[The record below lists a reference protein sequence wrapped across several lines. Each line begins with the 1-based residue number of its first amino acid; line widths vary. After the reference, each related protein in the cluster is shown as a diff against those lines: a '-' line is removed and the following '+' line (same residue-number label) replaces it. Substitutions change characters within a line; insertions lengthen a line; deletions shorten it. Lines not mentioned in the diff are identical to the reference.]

1 MSKRNKQWIAAGL
14 CAVLLLNTVSMAY
27 ASSAAADYEKT
38 ENVYARLQADGS
50 VHEAYVVNHF
60 DVEKAGTIT
69 DFGHYAELTNLT
81 TTDTLTQK
89 NGSVNFSADTGN
101 FYYQGNIPNAAL
113 PWDFQITYQLDG
125 VPITAQE
132 LGGKSGELR
141 IRFRAAANPL
151 ADPIFSENYVM
162 QVSLTLDND
171 VCSHVQA
178 QGSTMADAGD
188 GVQLTFTVLPG
199 EDADFTVAASVK
211 DFTMSGFSIAA
222 VPYSISIDTD
232 SLGMDDFTD
241 QLSELT
247 DAVEELNKG
256 TAELKDGIRDLND
269 GSDDLLDG
277 STKIKKG
284 LASLGEQGSVI
295 SDAAGKIGSA
305 LTALSSSLSDADF
318 SALSG
323 LAALPDGLTAM
334 ADGLDRTKTA
344 LLELRQAFSQSY
356 SVMDDT
362 LSAEIPLLTE
372 AEQAALQNA
381 CANDSH
387 AASACQKLV
396 AAYAQLQKAAGIW
409 SSVRPAFTA
418 IITALDGE
426 SSESIPS
433 GLTQTVNGLREMAK
447 ALAPDETED
456 TGTESPDEEVDLGQ
470 MMTQLQTGLAAL
482 AANYTDFQT
491 GLTAYTDGVG
501 ELSKSYRSF
510 HSGLYDLTDG
520 IGQLKDGAG
529 ELSDGMNEFAD
540 GVSDMPAQV
549 QDTIDEMLEKYN
561 SADFDAVSFVDS
573 RNDHIRSVQ
582 FVISTDG
589 IDLPDVQALP
599 TETVQMGFW
608 DRLLSLFGLK

>member
-1 MSKRNKQWIAAGL
+1 MSKRNKQWLAAGL
-14 CAVLLLNTVSMAY
+14 CAVLLLNTASMAY
-27 ASSAAADYEKT
+27 ASPAAADYEKT

-60 DVEKAGTIT
+60 DVEKAGAIT
-69 DFGHYAELTNLT
+69 DFGHYAGLTNLT
-81 TTDTLTQK
+81 TTDALTQK
-89 NGSVNFSADTGN
+89 NGNVSFSADAGN

-113 PWDFQITYQLDG
+113 PWSFQITYQLDG
-125 VPITAQE
+125 APITAQE
-132 LGGKSGELR
+132 LGGKSGELQ
-141 IRFRAAANPL
+141 IRFRAAADPL
-151 ADPIFSENYVM
+151 VDPVFSENYVM

-178 QGSTMADAGD
+178 QGATMADAGD

-211 DFTMSGFSIAA
+211 DFAMSGFSIAA
-222 VPYSISIDTD
+222 VPYSISIDKD

-256 TAELKDGIRDLND
+256 TAKLKDGIRDLND
-269 GSDDLLDG
+269 GSDDLLGG
-277 STKIKKG
+277 SAKIKKG
-284 LASLGEQGSVI
+284 LSSLSEQGSVI
-295 SDAAGKIGSA
+295 SGAAIKIGSA
-305 LTALSSSLSDADF
+305 LTALSNSLSGADF

-323 LAALPDGLTAM
+323 LAALPDGLNAM
-334 ADGLDRTKTA
+334 ADGLDRTKGA
-344 LLELRQAFSQSY
+344 LLELQQAFSQSY

-362 LSAEIPLLTE
+362 LSTGIPLLTE
-372 AEQAALQNA
+372 AELTVLQAA
-381 CANDSH
+381 CTNDPE
-387 AASACQKLV
+387 AQAVYQKLV
-396 AAYAQLQKAAGIW
+396 AAYTQLQKAAGVW
-409 SSVRPAFTA
+409 GNVKPAFVA
-418 IITALDGE
+418 MIEALDGE
-426 SSESIPS
+426 SSESIPA
-433 GLTQTVNGLREMAK
+433 GLTQTANGLRKMAE
-447 ALAPDETED
+447 ALSPDKTED
-456 TGTESPDEEVDLGQ
+456 TSTESPDEEVDLGQ

-561 SADFDAVSFVDS
+561 SADFDAVSFVDN
-573 RNDHIRSVQ
+573 RNDHVRSVQ

-589 IDLPDVQALP
+589 IDLPSVHVIP

-608 DRLLSLFGLK
+608 DRLLALFGLK

>member
-14 CAVLLLNTVSMAY
+14 CAVLLLNTISMAY
-27 ASSAAADYEKT
+27 ASPAAVDYEKT

-60 DVEKAGTIT
+60 DVENAGTIT

-81 TTDTLTQK
+81 TTDALTQK
-89 NGSVNFSADTGN
+89 NGSVSFSADAGN

-113 PWDFQITYQLDG
+113 PWSFQITYQLDG

-132 LGGKSGELR
+132 LGGKSGELQ
-141 IRFRAAANPL
+141 IRFRAAADPL
-151 ADPIFSENYVM
+151 VDPVFSENYVM

-178 QGSTMADAGD
+178 QDATMADAGD

-199 EDADFTVAASVK
+199 EDADFTVTASVK

-222 VPYSISIDTD
+222 VPYSISIDKD

-247 DAVEELNKG
+247 DAVDELNKG
-256 TAELKDGIRDLND
+256 TAKLKDGIRDLND

-277 STKIKKG
+277 SAKIKEG
-284 LASLGEQGSVI
+284 LASLGEQGPVI
-295 SDAAGKIGSA
+295 SGAAIKIGSA
-305 LTALSSSLSDADF
+305 LTALSISLSGADF
-318 SALSG
+318 SALND
-323 LAALPDGLTAM
+323 LAALPDGLNAM
-334 ADGLDRTKTA
+334 ADGLDRTKGA
-344 LLELRQAFSQSY
+344 LLELQQAFSQSY

-362 LSAEIPLLTE
+362 LSTGIPLLTE
-372 AEQAALQNA
+372 AELTVLQAA
-381 CANDSH
+381 CTNDPE
-387 AASACQKLV
+387 AQAVYQKLV
-396 AAYAQLQKAAGIW
+396 AAYTQLQKAAGVW
-409 SSVRPAFTA
+409 GNVKPAFVA
-418 IITALDGE
+418 MIEALDGE
-426 SSESIPS
+426 SSESIPA
-433 GLTQTVNGLREMAK
+433 GLTQTANGLRKMAE
-447 ALAPDETED
+447 ALSPDKTED

-540 GVSDMPAQV
+540 GVIDMPAQV

-561 SADFDAVSFVDS
+561 SADFDAVSFVDN
-573 RNDHIRSVQ
+573 RNDHVRSVQ

-589 IDLPDVQALP
+589 IDLPSVHVIP

-608 DRLLSLFGLK
+608 DRLLALFGLK